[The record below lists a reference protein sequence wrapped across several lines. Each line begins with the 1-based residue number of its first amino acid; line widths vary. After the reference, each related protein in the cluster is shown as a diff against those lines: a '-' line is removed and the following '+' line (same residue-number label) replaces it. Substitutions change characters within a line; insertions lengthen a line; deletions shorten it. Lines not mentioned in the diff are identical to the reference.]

1 MKALI
6 VKLSSIGDVVQT
18 LPALYS
24 LRKSLGKKAELDWL
38 VEEPSS
44 SILKGNPLIDNLFV
58 VKNRGWTKDLSA
70 NLKTARLLASRKYD
84 MVLDFQGLLKS
95 GVWVRAA
102 KGARSIGFSNARE
115 LSSIFLTEK
124 LPPYDPDTHAVDRYL
139 KLAAY
144 AGGAQG
150 KAVFQLNITKEDR
163 EKVLGILTQ
172 RGMDAAAKARFFVI
186 APQARWE
193 TKLWDD
199 HSFARLAK
207 TAIER
212 FGVYAVLAG
221 SEKDKKRY
229 EAICRE
235 AGPKAISL
243 AGLIDLKGLAALMGL
258 CLFAITVDTGPM
270 HIAAAAGAKVI
281 ALFGPTAPWRTG
293 PYGKGHI
300 IIRTGIPCSPC
311 FKKKCPDPLCMSG
324 IKVEDALN
332 AIERSLNPGRLG
344 KDTIGHDIGV

>member
-24 LRKSLGKKAELDWL
+24 LRKGLGKAAEIDWL

-58 VKNRGWTKDLSA
+58 VKNRGWTQDLSA

-102 KGARSIGFSNARE
+102 KGKRSIGFSNSRE

-124 LPPYDPDTHAVDRYL
+124 LPAYDPDTHAVDRYL
-139 KLAAY
+139 KLAAF

-150 KAVFQLNITKEDR
+150 KAIFRLNITKEDK
-163 EKVLGILTQ
+163 EKVLGILSQ
-172 RGMDAAAKARFFVI
+172 RGIDPQAGARFFVI

-193 TKLWDD
+193 TKLWNDG
-199 HSFARLAK
+199 SFARLAK
-207 TAIER
+207 AAIER
-212 FGVYAVLAG
+212 FGIYAALAG
-221 SEKDKKRY
+221 GEKDKKRLD
-229 EAICRE
+229 AICRE
-235 AGPKAISL
+235 AGPKAINL
-243 AGLIDLKGLAALMGL
+243 AGLIDLKGLAALMGIS
-258 CLFAITVDTGPM
+258 LFAITVDTGPM

-300 IIRTGIPCSPC
+300 VIRTGIACSPC
-311 FKKKCPDPLCMSG
+311 FKKKCPDPKCMSE

-332 AIERSLNPGRLG
+332 AIERSLNAQAR
-344 KDTIGHDIGV
+344 